1 MSEMLA
7 NHYFLSRNYQSALCE
22 YENVLHKN
30 SDNLLVKKRL
40 IICYIQNGLISNA
53 LNLFAD
59 LLRKDASIFTNSNGY
74 RDYCPCRDLIF
85 NFENKQTSGIDNYEV
100 NLSLAILWFY
110 CNVNNSIEYFIKAEK
125 LNPNQKKLKQIIR
138 IISDTILSNEIHT
151 KINIKRS

>member
-40 IICYIQNGLISNA
+40 IICYIQNGLLSNA
-53 LNLFAD
+53 LNLFID
-59 LLRKDASIFTNSNGY
+59 LLRRDSNIFVKSNGY

-85 NFENKQTSGIDNYEV
+85 EFENKQTSGIDNYEV
-100 NLSLAILWFY
+100 NLSLGILWFY
-110 CNVNNSIEYFIKAEK
+110 CNANNSIEYFIQAEK
-125 LNPNQKKLKQIIR
+125 LNPNQKKLNHVIR
-138 IISDTILSNEIHT
+138 IISDTILSIETNQ
-151 KINIKRS
+151 KNNLKRS

>member
-40 IICYIQNGLISNA
+40 IICYIQNGLLSNA
-53 LNLFAD
+53 LNLFID
-59 LLRKDASIFTNSNGY
+59 LLRRDSNIFVKSNGY

-85 NFENKQTSGIDNYEV
+85 KYENKQTSGIDNYEV
-100 NLSLAILWFY
+100 NLSLGILWY
-110 CNVNNSIEYFIKAEK
+110 YLDINNSLEYLIKAER
-125 LNPNQKKLKQIIR
+125 LNPNQKKLNQVIR
-138 IISDTILSNEIHT
+138 TISDTIFSLETNQKIH
-151 KINIKRS
+151 KKRS